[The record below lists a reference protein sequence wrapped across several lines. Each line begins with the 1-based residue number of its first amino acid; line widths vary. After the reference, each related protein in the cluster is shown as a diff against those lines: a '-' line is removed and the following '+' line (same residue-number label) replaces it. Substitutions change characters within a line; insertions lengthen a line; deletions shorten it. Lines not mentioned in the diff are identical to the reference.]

1 MTAPPVDKLT
11 TIELVLF
18 SGDRVRLRRGEVP
31 RILFHRY
38 ALIFYLVFALA
49 LSQLRMFNEMLTM
62 SPLERLA
69 LVALGLAGV
78 ILPTTLRF
86 ALTERRQK
94 AGSIDVVNVSGHLLA
109 FTLVSAFLCVHLA
122 YTMPGRPYPKPIHFV
137 SIWLWF
143 YVLAEI
149 LTHCFLLVLVR
160 RILAD
165 IRGTDRDVALDP
177 TEATLLD
184 IKGARVRLSDL
195 SRVAAEGNYI
205 RVVTAGAQ
213 HFLPGPF
220 GPVADALPEAIGMR
234 VSRSDWVA
242 RAAIL
247 KAQRAGRYLTLEL
260 TDGSTIRVA
269 QAKRKAVLDWL
280 QGLAQGDGE
289 VAVGTATSTQTG

>member
-1 MTAPPVDKLT
+1 
-11 TIELVLF
+11 
-18 SGDRVRLRRGEVP
+18 
-31 RILFHRY
+31 
-38 ALIFYLVFALA
+38 
-49 LSQLRMFNEMLTM
+49 MFNEMVTM
-62 SPLERLA
+62 SPLGRLG
-69 LVALGLAGV
+69 VVSLGLVGV
-78 ILPTTLRF
+78 VLPSALRF
-86 ALTERRQK
+86 VLSERQQK
-94 AGSIDVVNVSGHLLA
+94 PVSIDVVNVTRLLLV
-109 FTLVSAFLCVHLA
+109 FTFISAVLSSYLA
-122 YTMPGRPYPKPIHFV
+122 YSVPGRPFPKPLHFMA
-137 SIWLWF
+137 IWLWF

-149 LTHCFLLVLVR
+149 LTHCFLLVLTR

-165 IRGTDRDVALDP
+165 LRGADREVALDP

-184 IKGARVRLSDL
+184 IKGARVRLSEL

-247 KAQRAGRYLTLEL
+247 KAQRAGRDLMLEL
-260 TDGSTIRVA
+260 TDGSTVRVA

-280 QGLAQGDGE
+280 QGLAQGEGE
-289 VAVGTATSTQTG
+289 MSMGSATSTQTG